1 MGPTLRAPQWAF
13 TFSLIFPISSVERFL
28 LRFYSE
34 GLGTVV
40 KADIVNPFIETVRKL
55 AEILGIDR
63 FEKEKITVNP
73 KPTLMC
79 DVSAIVHVGGA
90 SPGVVILGL
99 SSGLAAEMVSR
110 AYGDDVHTLD
120 ESEDRTSVEGMMEMI
135 VENASRE
142 MARVT
147 SDNVSFHHAV
157 TFVKGSVADGLV
169 DGPWLSIAFLT
180 GAGKFVIQAGVSS
193 GGG

>member
-1 MGPTLRAPQWAF
+1 MGPALPASRRAF

-34 GLGTVV
+34 GLGAVV
-40 KADIVNPFIETVRKL
+40 KADIVNPFIETVRKF

-63 FEKEKITVNP
+63 FEKEKITVSP

-99 SSGLAAEMVSR
+99 SSGLAAQMISR
-110 AYGDDVHTLD
+110 TYGDDVHALD
-120 ESEDRTSVEGMMEMI
+120 ESEDRASVEGMMETI

-142 MARVT
+142 MARAT
-147 SDNVSFHHAV
+147 SDNVPVRQAV
-157 TFVKGSVADGLV
+157 TFTKGSVADGLV